1 MDTKL
6 VGLVRLHLASL
17 ARIAD
22 IFVTCNRL
30 FRLTVRLR
38 RSRLLTQLYVGKRP
52 ISKRDRDSIRKFVV
66 PAFGARSWNVD
77 VGFRATRRTA
87 ECFATHRPLGRYSN
101 RDCGRIER
109 ESDCLHGKIRDHS
122 RQQASRSLAVSFAN
136 VMTLNRSRSG
146 EDRASREFA
155 VATYETCDKSRSVC
169 NVGSG

>member
-52 ISKRDRDSIRKFVV
+52 ISKRDRESIRKFVV

-101 RDCGRIER
+101 RDFGRIER
-109 ESDCLHGKIRDHS
+109 ESDCLHGKIRDLTCLSDILPTGFHGAVS
-122 RQQASRSLAVSFAN
+122 VKVGVGSTVYVAGAGPVPVVNSIVLAV
-136 VMTLNRSRSG
+136 
-146 EDRASREFA
+146 D
-155 VATYETCDKSRSVC
+155 
-169 NVGSG
+169 